1 MSAVVLLTFSS
12 LQEYIVVCPPK
23 CSTHA
28 LQMKRMAKL
37 KIWLT
42 RYFLIKEEK
51 LLNSGGKSG
60 SVTLSKASTT
70 CCGVYS
76 YAPQLILQLFLGY

>member
-28 LQMKRMAKL
+28 LQMKRMAKTKDLAYKILSNQGRETLELWWQIRKCHILCL
-37 KIWLT
+37 KKVQPAVV
-42 RYFLIKEEK
+42 F
-51 LLNSGGKSG
+51 
-60 SVTLSKASTT
+60 TLMPHS
-70 CCGVYS
+70 
-76 YAPQLILQLFLGY
+76 